1 LHILYATI
9 LSSNSTFIVDG
20 ISGGLPCGG
29 VHTGRPLCNIARYER
44 ELASVA

>member
-1 LHILYATI
+1 M
-9 LSSNSTFIVDG
+9 FIVDG
-20 ISGGLPCGG
+20 ISGGLPCGQ